1 MEQSLPVCVQECV
14 SFRALGNLMRSYW
27 VYLKMGEGAVTLD
40 LFKKR
45 ERAMPGSLRSLENVI
60 QTGTDQ

>member
-1 MEQSLPVCVQECV
+1 
-14 SFRALGNLMRSYW
+14 
-27 VYLKMGEGAVTLD
+27 MGEGAVTLD

-45 ERAMPGSLRSLENVI
+45 EREMSGSVRSLENVI

>member
-1 MEQSLPVCVQECV
+1 
-14 SFRALGNLMRSYW
+14 MRSYW